1 MNDHFVVV
9 DREIHQAL
17 RLIVILD
24 VECRKFCVR
33 RESQPRLHT
42 IVVGDLGSNC
52 LSPAAP
58 IIRVSSAMGI
68 LIGAREFQI
77 RALLQ
82 LLGRLA
88 RLVLGVNEPQ
98 GIDQLL
104 SIRIGSIGRGAVVKL
119 IDAPIGDDRNVGRHL
134 LGQRL

>member
-1 MNDHFVVV
+1 M
-9 DREIHQAL
+9 
-17 RLIVILD
+17 
-24 VECRKFCVR
+24 R

-77 RALLQ
+77 RALLLQ

-98 GIDQLL
+98 GIDHLL
-104 SIRIGSIGRGAVVKL
+104 AIRIGSIGRGAVVKL